1 MIIDPWGRVLA
12 ELSGANL
19 EPEIATVDIDLSQI
33 DKIRE
38 EMNLI
43 RRT

>member
-1 MIIDPWGRVLA
+1 MIIDPWGKVLA
-12 ELSGANL
+12 ELSGTNS

-33 DKIRE
+33 GKIRE